1 MVKEVIVKN
10 YDLSKQNLKGMTPE
24 QYICL
29 MEYQNFTRPLSGK
42 KFEYSKEK
50 QKFLD
55 VEGRQTSIQAPP
67 IDHDHITGYIR
78 GILSEKVNLLLD
90 QWEKKTYG
98 KLSKPD
104 ELTKYQENP
113 PAFECIGKVTYK

>member
-1 MVKEVIVKN
+1 MVKKVIVKN
-10 YDLSKQNLKGMTPE
+10 YDISKQSLRGMTPE

-29 MEYQNFTRPLSGK
+29 MEYQNFTCPLSGK
-42 KFEYSKEK
+42 KFEYSKEE

-55 VEGRQTSIQAPP
+55 VEDKREVKRSPT
-67 IDHDHITGYIR
+67 IDHDHNTLCIR
-78 GILSEKVNLLLD
+78 GILTDKVNMLLD

-104 ELTKYQENP
+104 ELTKYQQNP
-113 PAFECIGKVTYK
+113 PAFECIGKVIYK